1 MARISAFC
9 AAALSVVAC
18 ASLQSASANPAP
30 EPVRVEQDATFVF
43 NDGRV
48 ERLVEDR
55 GETQVWATR
64 RGREYVRS
72 RNFTIPI
79 LEWEVSGV
87 KGTRTVSG
95 KPEKL
100 WPPREGASSRFRV
113 VTDIV
118 PRDGAKSRS
127 LQYWT
132 CKAGRKRMETFAFAE
147 IEVLPVNCERYTPS
161 SMKLIERRGWL
172 WSDEIGHYVERSSI
186 KYTTGETEKV
196 RLCTK
201 IPGRTATDDR
211 ITEVV
216 NKGC

>member
-1 MARISAFC
+1 MLHRSAFF
-9 AAALSVVAC
+9 ALILTVAG
-18 ASLQSASANPAP
+18 ASLQPAIAKPTP

-79 LEWEVSGV
+79 LAWEVSGV
-87 KGTRTVSG
+87 KGTRTISG

-118 PRDGAKSRS
+118 PREGAKSRS
-127 LQYWT
+127 LQYWS
-132 CKAGRKRMETFAFAE
+132 CKAGRKRMEKFAFAE

-172 WSDEIGHYVERSSI
+172 WSDEVGHYVERSSI
-186 KYTTGETEKV
+186 KYTTGETETV
-196 RLCTK
+196 RLCAK

-216 NKGC
+216 KKGC

>member
-1 MARISAFC
+1 MARKSVLF
-9 AAALSVVAC
+9 SVVLVVAG
-18 ASLQSASANPAP
+18 ASSQPVLADPAR

-43 NDGRV
+43 DDGRV

-79 LEWEVSGV
+79 LEWDVSGV

-95 KPEKL
+95 KPDKL
-100 WPPREGASSRFRV
+100 WPPREGAASRFRV

-118 PRDGAKSRS
+118 PREGARSRS
-127 LQYWT
+127 LQYWS

-161 SMKLIERRGWL
+161 SMKLVERRGWL
-172 WSDEIGHYVERSSI
+172 WSDEVGHYVERSSI
-186 KYTTGETEKV
+186 KYTTGEKETV
-196 RLCTK
+196 RLCAK

-216 NKGC
+216 QKGC

>member
-1 MARISAFC
+1 MNRKLASIT
-9 AAALSVVAC
+9 AALTALVGVSVQPAG
-18 ASLQSASANPAP
+18 ARPAP

-48 ERLVEDR
+48 ERMVEDR

-118 PRDGAKSRS
+118 PRDDAKSRS
-127 LQYWT
+127 LQFWS
-132 CKAGRKRMETFAFAE
+132 CKAGRKRTESFAFAE

-161 SMKLIERRGWL
+161 SMKLVERRGWL
-172 WSDEIGHYVERSSI
+172 WSDEVGHYVERSSTN
-186 KYTTGETEKV
+186 YASGESETV
-196 RLCTK
+196 RLCAK

-211 ITEVV
+211 ITEVIK
-216 NKGC
+216 KGC

>member
-1 MARISAFC
+1 MPT
-9 AAALSVVAC
+9 
-18 ASLQSASANPAP
+18 ASARPLP
-30 EPVRVEQDATFVF
+30 EPVRIEQDATFVF

-55 GETQVWATR
+55 GATQVWATR

-72 RNFTIPI
+72 RNFTVPI

-113 VTDIV
+113 ITDIF
-118 PRDGAKSRS
+118 PRDGVKSRS
-127 LQYWT
+127 LQFWS
-132 CKAGRKRMETFAFAE
+132 CKVGRKRMESFTFAE
-147 IEVLPVNCERYTPS
+147 IEVLPVNCERYTAS
-161 SMKLIERRGWL
+161 SMKLVERRGWL
-172 WSDEIGHYVERSSI
+172 WSDEVGHYVERSST
-186 KYTTGETEKV
+186 KYATGESETV
-196 RLCTK
+196 RLCAK

-211 ITEVV
+211 IAEVIK
-216 NKGC
+216 KGC

>member
-1 MARISAFC
+1 MPPRSALRTAILF
-9 AAALSVVAC
+9 AAV
-18 ASLQSASANPAP
+18 ASLQPAAAKPAP

-64 RGREYVRS
+64 RGREYIRS

-118 PRDGAKSRS
+118 PREGAKSRS
-127 LQYWT
+127 LQYWS
-132 CKAGRKRMETFAFAE
+132 CKAGRKRMEKFAFAE

-161 SMKLIERRGWL
+161 SMKLVERRGWL
-172 WSDEIGHYVERSSI
+172 WSDEVGHYVERSSI
-186 KYTTGETEKV
+186 KYTTGETETV
-196 RLCTK
+196 RLCAK

-211 ITEVV
+211 ISEVV
-216 NKGC
+216 EKGC

>member
-1 MARISAFC
+1 MAGRSFFF
-9 AAALSVVAC
+9 AAILGVAS
-18 ASLQSASANPAP
+18 ASLPPAAANPAP
-30 EPVRVEQDATFVF
+30 EPVRIEQDATFVF
-43 NDGRV
+43 SDGRV

-87 KGTRTVSG
+87 KGRRTVSG

-100 WPPREGASSRFRV
+100 WPPQEGASSRFRV

-118 PRDGAKSRS
+118 PREGASSRS
-127 LQYWT
+127 LQFWS
-132 CKAGRKRMETFAFAE
+132 CKAGRRRMETFAFAE
-147 IEVLPVNCERYTPS
+147 IEVLPINCERYTPS
-161 SMKLIERRGWL
+161 SMKLVERRGWL

-186 KYTTGETEKV
+186 KYTTGETETV
-196 RLCTK
+196 RLCAK
-201 IPGRTATDDR
+201 IPGRTATDER

-216 NKGC
+216 EQGC